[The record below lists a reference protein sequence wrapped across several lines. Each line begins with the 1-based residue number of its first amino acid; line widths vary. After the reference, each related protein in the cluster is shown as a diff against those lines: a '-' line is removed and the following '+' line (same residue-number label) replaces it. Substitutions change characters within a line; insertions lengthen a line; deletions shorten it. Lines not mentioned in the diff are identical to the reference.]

1 MVELIK
7 IKNKAYGYKCDK
19 TGLVDK
25 EMFSDNSKW
34 LCKQSAEKEWGVDA
48 VKNAVLE
55 EL

>member
-34 LCKQSAEKEWGVDA
+34 LSKASAIKEWGQESVD
-48 VKNAVLE
+48 NAVLE